1 MCGITGIISK
11 NLNNYSIEKVNYSLD
26 KLHNRGPDNKG
37 IWISKDN
44 KIILGHTRLSIQDTS
59 NLGSQPMLSKCGK
72 YVIIYN
78 GEIYNLNE
86 LKEKLPKEVKSSLSS
101 NSDTEVLLNSL
112 IHNGVED
119 TCKLIDG
126 MFVLFSSKSYKVK
139 FISLETNLEKKPI
152 YYSISRD
159 SIFFASTLEALNIYA
174 NQNQNS
180 KKKVSNII

>member
-11 NLNNYSIEKVNYSLD
+11 NLNNLTEKVNYSLD
-26 KLHNRGPDNKG
+26 KLHTRGPDDRG

-44 KIILGHTRLSIQDTS
+44 KIILGHTRLSIQDIS

-86 LKEKLPKEVKSSLSS
+86 IKEKLPKEVKSSLSS

-119 TCKLIDG
+119 TCKSIDG
-126 MFVLFSSKSYKVK
+126 MFSFVFFKNPTVK
-139 FISLETNLEKKPI
+139 FYIARDKFGEKPI

-159 SIFFASTLEALNIYA
+159 SIFLPRH
-174 NQNQNS
+174 
-180 KKKVSNII
+180 